1 MKRSIQIIAICFT
14 VLLSACIKNDD
25 VIFQESQ
32 VEFDAATWNARA
44 AGLTYPVLSRVPAV
58 GTNTTTAQPAITRA
72 TGSFTVRVNLIGAQ
86 RNADTEFTYRV
97 VAAESTA
104 VAGTHYS
111 AFSGTATIPANSSF
125 GTITVNV
132 LNPGPTSGSVVLVL
146 ELTDNTNFKAA
157 KNYAKIG
164 LSISQS

>member
-1 MKRSIQIIAICFT
+1 MKRTIQIIAVCFT
-14 VLLSACIKNDD
+14 VLLSSCIKNDA
-25 VIFQESQ
+25 VIFDGAQ
-32 VEFDAATWNARA
+32 VEFDAATWNAKA

-58 GTNTTTAQPAITRA
+58 GTNTTTAQPAITRS

-86 RNADTEFTYRV
+86 QNTDTEFSYRV

-104 VAGTHYS
+104 VEGTHYS
-111 AFSGTATIPANSSF
+111 AFSGTGTIPANSSF

-132 LNPGPTSGSVVLVL
+132 LNPGPGAGSVVLVL
-146 ELTDNTNFKAA
+146 ELLDNANFESST
-157 KNYAKIG
+157 NYAKIG